1 MNAIALPPTL
11 ELMLD
16 LTDEQFWQLCENNR
30 DLRFERTAT
39 GELIIMPP
47 TGSETGRR
55 NMDLSFQ
62 LQSWSRQNGLGIA
75 FDSSTGF
82 KLPNGANRSPDA
94 AWIKKERWEALTAE
108 QQEKFAPICPDFVVE
123 LRSPSD
129 NLENLQKKMREYIA
143 NGARLG
149 WLLNR
154 QNREVEIYR
163 PNREVEIKRS
173 PTTLSGEDVLPG
185 FILSLEQILLIV
197 RKTPSPCGR
206 GCKRG

>member
-1 MNAIALPPTL
+1 MSAIALPPTL

-16 LTDEQFWQLCENNR
+16 LTDEQFWQLCQNNR
-30 DLRFERTAT
+30 DLRFERAAT
-39 GELIIMPP
+39 GELMIMPP

-55 NMDLSFQ
+55 NVKLTTQ
-62 LQSWSRQNGLGIA
+62 LEIWNSQTNLGVV

-94 AWIKKERWEALTAE
+94 AWVAKERWEALTAE

-163 PNREVEIKRS
+163 PNQEVEIKRS
-173 PTTLSGEDVLPG
+173 PTTLSGENVLPG
-185 FILSLEQILLIV
+185 FILSLEEIL
-197 RKTPSPCGR
+197 
-206 GCKRG
+206 

>member
-1 MNAIALPPTL
+1 MSAIALPPTL

-30 DLRFERTAT
+30 DLRFERAAT

-108 QQEKFAPICPDFVVE
+108 QREKFAPICPDFVVE

-173 PTTLSGEDVLPG
+173 PTTLSGEEVLPG
-185 FILSLEQILLIV
+185 FILSLEQIL
-197 RKTPSPCGR
+197 
-206 GCKRG
+206 